1 VPRPVSAV
9 VAELLLGGVDALHAD
24 TRPVMS
30 LLTPKRCRE
39 GSRMRTEHH
48 VL

>member
-1 VPRPVSAV
+1 MDA
-9 VAELLLGGVDALHAD
+9 ALHAA
-24 TRPVMS
+24 RPVMS